1 MKYKQIELPSNKKFG
16 FFFFIIFLFL
26 GAYLF
31 VKNYSLASSVSIL
44 IATIFLFFAV
54 FLPDKLLY
62 LNSCWMQFGVLI
74 GKIVSPVVLG
84 VIFFGIFLPIGLSM
98 RLFGRDELGLN
109 MRDVSSY
116 WKKRQSVKIKS
127 NSFKDQF

>member
-1 MKYKQIELPSNKKFG
+1 MEYKQIELPSNKKFG
-16 FFFFIIFLFL
+16 FLFFVIFLFL
-26 GAYLF
+26 GAYLC
-31 VKNYSLASSVSIL
+31 VKNYSFASSVSII

-62 LNSCWMQFGVLI
+62 FNSCWMRFGILI

-109 MRDVSSY
+109 MTDVSSY

>member
-1 MKYKQIELPSNKKFG
+1 MEYKQIELPSNKKFG

-62 LNSCWMQFGVLI
+62 LNSCWMHFGVLI

>member
-1 MKYKQIELPSNKKFG
+1 MEYKQIELPSNKKFG
-16 FFFFIIFLFL
+16 FLFFVIFLFL
-26 GAYLF
+26 GAYLC

>member
-1 MKYKQIELPSNKKFG
+1 MRFG
-16 FFFFIIFLFL
+16 I
-26 GAYLF
+26 
-31 VKNYSLASSVSIL
+31 
-44 IATIFLFFAV
+44 
-54 FLPDKLLY
+54 
-62 LNSCWMQFGVLI
+62 LI

-109 MRDVSSY
+109 MTDVSSY